1 MNNIIIEIVVLFIV
15 LVLYFYIVD
24 PKDNVNFLRAIFLS
38 IVLVLSGL
46 LPMYMGD
53 YSSFGWGVGLIISL
67 YSIIKVTGQSILGS
81 IFFLVILD
89 IIVYVMQIGLLK
101 YIH

>member
-38 IVLVLSGL
+38 IVLVLASS
-46 LPMYMGD
+46 LPSFMGD
-53 YSSFGWGVGLIISL
+53 YSAFGWGAGLIISL
-67 YSIIKVTGQSILGS
+67 YSIIKVTGQSIVGS
-81 IFFLVILD
+81 IFSLIILD
-89 IIVYVMQIGLLK
+89 IIVYVMGIGLLK